1 MFNKDDD
8 VTDAISNKLYFYLN
22 IKHFF
27 YIFINYKYKIKKLK
41 IIKFIFPQFYI
52 KIYIYF
58 YIILLYFFLLIRV
71 KQP

>member
-58 YIILLYFFLLIRV
+58 YIILLYIS
-71 KQP
+71 

>member
-52 KIYIYF
+52 KIYIIFILSY
-58 YIILLYFFLLIRV
+58 YISSL
-71 KQP
+71 